1 MSIANGNWSPS
12 FQYPM
17 SHVQSP
23 SLFPMKI
30 RNILIL
36 VASTITLAVV
46 SFWIGQQAY
55 SWLPPQATTESIL
68 VDNLFSF
75 LVTLGAFIFLGV
87 TGALTYSIIFHRAA
101 KYDMSD
107 GPAIEG
113 NITLEI
119 IWTAIPFILVL
130 WIAIYS
136 YQIYDH
142 MSILGSMEHQHMSMG
157 MKSAIAGQISKTSN
171 SEISNSEISNSEIS
185 NLETS
190 ETLQNPIQRIEVTA
204 KQWAWIFNYPEQ
216 NISSTELHLPV
227 NQRAYLTLKSEDVIH
242 GFYIPAFRVKQDVIP
257 SETINFE
264 FTPILEGKY
273 RLRDSQYSGTYFA
286 AMQADVVVE
295 SAEKY
300 NQWLEEASE
309 REPSL
314 AFNQAVSEYTKKSNQ
329 AINSG
334 WVTVKPAQP
343 PVVNYHD

>member
-1 MSIANGNWSPS
+1 
-12 FQYPM
+12 
-17 SHVQSP
+17 
-23 SLFPMKI
+23 MKI

-36 VASTITLAVV
+36 VASAIVLAIV

-55 SWLPPQATTESIL
+55 SWLPPQAAAESIL

-87 TGALTYSIIFHRAA
+87 TGALTYSIIFNRAA

-107 GPAIEG
+107 GPPIEG
-113 NITLEI
+113 NVTLEI
-119 IWTAIPFILVL
+119 VWTAIPFVLVL
-130 WIAIYS
+130 WIALYS
-136 YQIYDH
+136 YQIYDR
-142 MSILGSMEHQHMSMG
+142 MSILGPMEHNHMSMG
-157 MKSAIAGQISKTSN
+157 MKSANAQTISETSKTFQSPP
-171 SEISNSEISNSEIS
+171 E
-185 NLETS
+185 
-190 ETLQNPIQRIEVTA
+190 RIEVTA
-204 KQWAWIFNYPEQ
+204 KQWAWVFKYPEQ

-227 NQRAYLTLKSEDVIH
+227 NKRAYLTLKSEDVIH

-295 SAEKY
+295 SPEKY
-300 NQWLEEASE
+300 KQWLEKASS
-309 REPSL
+309 REPSP
-314 AFNQAVSEYTKKSNQ
+314 AFNQAVSEYTRKSNQ

-334 WVTVKPAQP
+334 WVTVKPAQA